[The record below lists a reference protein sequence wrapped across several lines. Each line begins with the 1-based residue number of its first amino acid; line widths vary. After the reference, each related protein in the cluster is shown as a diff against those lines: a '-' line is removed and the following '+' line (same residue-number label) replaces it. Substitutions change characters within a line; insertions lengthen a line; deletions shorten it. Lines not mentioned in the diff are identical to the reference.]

1 MSTLKRRSFWFI
13 FTVFVIIVIGFS
25 VRILWGFFYV
35 PVAEEMRILVRDW
48 QSIEFKTDIDIMT
61 PNDPPGTYAFNW
73 TQAGSIEGDSQY
85 VLSHF
90 TKLPESRVEPVE
102 ALSITVKDTQ
112 IQIVDITKLDVY
124 TTFDPENQQFYMKI
138 FDDNGSFDYKP
149 PFEQIPDGLV
159 NHVIYQ
165 SKGPDNLQ
173 LTPLSLSEWQND
185 SLLFVEMLAN
195 EPSSFDWDMRRGCN
209 EKIERQYDLVSKRKS
224 QLSVFEK
231 CPNERS
237 FDGIQAAAFAAKTD
251 KEATFRYRPISQY
264 QPSNGLLL
272 RPISYSIRIGDQ
284 ENVVDPSGS
293 YLIVLQSNSTM
304 LLEGKSPGLDTMFSA
319 HITEPTF
326 QGDEPLVK
334 IVPTTKQVTL
344 SGAIGKL
351 SLGLESVI
359 TDELSTISLYYKD
372 WPQFVWQHGV
382 LVDEN
387 GNMRFYQ
394 YLSEESLMDSVVVNG
409 KEMVLTKWEK
419 LPVEL
424 KSTILAAAVSLLPLV
439 ITILQARRGSQP
451 APIHLHGA
459 ADQLASTIGAAP
471 SSPQNKSGERKV
483 VELFTLIG
491 VLVLLWQQTRAI
503 FRTTK

>member
-1 MSTLKRRSFWFI
+1 
-13 FTVFVIIVIGFS
+13 
-25 VRILWGFFYV
+25 
-35 PVAEEMRILVRDW
+35 
-48 QSIEFKTDIDIMT
+48 
-61 PNDPPGTYAFNW
+61 
-73 TQAGSIEGDSQY
+73 
-85 VLSHF
+85 
-90 TKLPESRVEPVE
+90 
-102 ALSITVKDTQ
+102 
-112 IQIVDITKLDVY
+112 
-124 TTFDPENQQFYMKI
+124 
-138 FDDNGSFDYKP
+138 
-149 PFEQIPDGLV
+149 
-159 NHVIYQ
+159 
-165 SKGPDNLQ
+165 
-173 LTPLSLSEWQND
+173 
-185 SLLFVEMLAN
+185 
-195 EPSSFDWDMRRGCN
+195 
-209 EKIERQYDLVSKRKS
+209 
-224 QLSVFEK
+224 
-231 CPNERS
+231 
-237 FDGIQAAAFAAKTD
+237 
-251 KEATFRYRPISQY
+251 
-264 QPSNGLLL
+264 
-272 RPISYSIRIGDQ
+272 
-284 ENVVDPSGS
+284 
-293 YLIVLQSNSTM
+293 
-304 LLEGKSPGLDTMFSA
+304 MFSA